1 MNELDLSGV
10 APMRWQEVRRRVTAV
25 REYLELAQP
34 TVSDR
39 EAAAG
44 KVGLSLDQFE
54 RLIRSWRIHS
64 DPARLDGAGS
74 LARARRNRSDGLP
87 SEVQRIIQRAIE
99 EAGCQAA
106 PAKIYDIVLAQ
117 CEKAGLEP
125 PSNNLVWTRI
135 MAARS
140 EATGIEDDRVE
151 TLIGRIWLHL
161 PIVEPATPCGA
172 RRPELLVAV
181 RLPERTIDA
190 CATDVT
196 NGRPPVFEDLDLGS
210 IAVRPIRVAPRDVS
224 DTRTLDIPR
233 VEKDIGANA
242 RLARVLGNSIG
253 GLDIAFRLPRK
264 PAATLLKNKLDTVL
278 SPADAALAI
287 VHAIRRHNER
297 VATH

>member
-1 MNELDLSGV
+1 
-10 APMRWQEVRRRVTAV
+10 
-25 REYLELAQP
+25 
-34 TVSDR
+34 
-39 EAAAG
+39 
-44 KVGLSLDQFE
+44 
-54 RLIRSWRIHS
+54 
-64 DPARLDGAGS
+64 
-74 LARARRNRSDGLP
+74 
-87 SEVQRIIQRAIE
+87 
-99 EAGCQAA
+99 
-106 PAKIYDIVLAQ
+106 
-117 CEKAGLEP
+117 
-125 PSNNLVWTRI
+125 
-135 MAARS
+135 
-140 EATGIEDDRVE
+140 VE